1 VSTFLGPPLSTET
14 GIGALTL
21 GTFLREVTDRHA
33 DREAIAFHPDGP
45 DGAVLRW
52 SYAGLADEAGQ
63 VARGLLATGTGKGE
77 RVAVLMGN
85 RPEWVFAAYG
95 VALAGAVLV
104 PLNTWYEPPEL
115 LYVLQHADIAVL
127 LVQRHFRGHDYLERL
142 APLRSPELPQLRA
155 TVSLGHEWDE
165 FLAQG
170 NHISGAR
177 LDATAADVSPDDDAV
192 VVYTSGTTARP
203 KGVLHA
209 HRAPTLQ
216 AWRFARLLCLE
227 PGVRT
232 WSAFPFFWT
241 AGFNMV
247 MGATLAAGGCLV
259 LQEHFEPGEALRLLE
274 VERVTSPHAW
284 PHQLAQLESHPDWET
299 RDLSSLRH
307 VEAFTSFGRHKTV
320 SVDDGWSPRAAYGAT
335 ETATIISA
343 LRANAPPEER
353 DDNHGEILPG
363 NAMRIIDPATG
374 DALGVGQSGEIVVK
388 GPTLMKGYV
397 KAAPEDCFDA
407 DGFFVTGDAGFV
419 DERGRLHWT
428 GRTNDLIKTGGANV
442 SPVEIEE
449 TLLRHPGLKAALAV
463 GVPHPTLGEMVVVC
477 AVAHDGHT
485 VDEDD
490 VRAFL
495 RGRLASYKIPRRV
508 VFVADGDL
516 TLTGTAKIR
525 TDELRVLASRLL
537 EHGNRAE

>member
-1 VSTFLGPPLSTET
+1 VTTFLGPPLSSEP

-21 GTFLREVTDRHA
+21 GGFLHEVSDRHA
-33 DREAIAFHPDGP
+33 DREAIAFYSDGL

-52 SYAGLADEAGQ
+52 SYAGLHDEARR
-63 VARGLLATGTGKGE
+63 VARALLASGVERGE

-85 RPEWVFAAYG
+85 RPEWVAAAYG

-104 PLNTWYEPPEL
+104 PVNTWYEADEL
-115 LYVLQHADIAVL
+115 TYVLHHADAAML
-127 LVQRHFRGHDYLERL
+127 LVQPNLRGHDYLARL
-142 APLRSPELPQLRA
+142 PPPGGNELPQLR
-155 TVSLGHEWDE
+155 VVVKLGAEWDA
-165 FLAQG
+165 FLTRNNAADR
-170 NHISGAR
+170 AR
-177 LDATAADVSPDDDAV
+177 LDAISTAVTPDDDAV

-209 HRAPTLQ
+209 HRAPALQ
-216 AWRFARLLCLE
+216 AWRFARLLCLD
-227 PGVRT
+227 PDVRT

-259 LQEHFEPGEALRLLE
+259 LQESFEPGEALRLLE
-274 VERVTSPHAW
+274 AERVTSPHAW
-284 PHQLAQLESHPDWET
+284 PHQLAELEDHPDWET
-299 RDLSSLRH
+299 RDLSALRH

-320 SVDDGWSPRAAYGAT
+320 NVEDGWSPRAAYGAT

-343 LRANAPPEER
+343 LPCNVPAAER
-353 DDNHGEILPG
+353 EDNHGEILPG
-363 NAMRIIDPATG
+363 NAVRIIDPDSG
-374 DALGVGQSGEIVVK
+374 DALGVGRSGGISVK
-388 GPTLMKGYV
+388 GPTLMKSYV
-397 KAAPEDCFDA
+397 KVAPGECFDA
-407 DGFFVTGDAGFV
+407 DGFFATGDAGFV

-428 GRTNDLIKTGGANV
+428 GRTTDLIKTGGANV

-449 TLLRHPGLKAALAV
+449 TLLRHPGLKAAAAV

-477 AVAHDGHT
+477 AVAHEGHT

-490 VRAFL
+490 VRVFL

-508 VFVADGDL
+508 VFVADADI

-525 TDELRVLASRLL
+525 TDALRDLATGLL
-537 EHGNRAE
+537 GP